1 MPEQENGPDGR
12 ALTCDGRHPPNPDC
26 RECQR
31 AGLVPFPPHMPPPP
45 GWKPPPG
52 SPAALG
58 VWPAPAAVKPRLSVA
73 ELVVRKR
80 H

>member
-1 MPEQENGPDGR
+1 
-12 ALTCDGRHPPNPDC
+12 
-26 RECQR
+26 
-31 AGLVPFPPHMPPPP
+31 MPPPP

-73 ELVVRKR
+73 ELVARKR